1 MTRSPS
7 PYTTMPGSSEIH
19 CFACLPT
26 PRLAILLP
34 LSSTNRLSS
43 TSTSLTFAL
52 AILLFRCQGKGC
64 NRDRSP
70 KHVWDAIGIAESL
83 AEENL
88 VADAGPHDVRP
99 TLASIFPPP
108 TNRMA
113 ANRCP
118 DVPSCA

>member
-1 MTRSPS
+1 MTKSPS

-34 LSSTNRLSS
+34 LSSTNRPSS

-64 NRDRSP
+64 NRDRSR
-70 KHVWDAIGIAESL
+70 KHVTWDAIGIDESL
-83 AEENL
+83 AEETPL
-88 VADAGPHDVRP
+88 TDSDTHVISA
-99 TLASIFPPP
+99 L
-108 TNRMA
+108 
-113 ANRCP
+113 
-118 DVPSCA
+118 PSRQYFRH